1 VLREIGIVNY
11 SDHESP
17 EYSWDVDAFPA
28 GYQVTTENEDFMF
41 FPNVPGR
48 MALGFSSRPSGF

>member
-11 SDHESP
+11 SDHELP

-28 GYQVTTENEDFMF
+28 GYQVTTKNEDFMF

-48 MALGFSSRPSGF
+48 MALGFSS